1 MNEREE
7 ASVLVPIAPISRRT
21 LWLVVA
27 LFFLF
32 TAYHT
37 FIGYHQANLGNSD
50 QVNIGIME
58 LKLTDATLY
67 RRDYAF
73 HNTDLF
79 QFYTPHFI
87 SLVSILKKIT
97 GSFELGLVVLMPPIM
112 MVYLSGMFFLVHW
125 FTRSASISF
134 LMAVVSS
141 FPAWTIAVTFWGVTG
156 LETIMP
162 RTLFLMFA
170 PGLFLLLII
179 WLEDKGSWWR
189 LPLLLLGTG
198 LLANVHPVSGLVVV
212 QLMLSL
218 ILLVRGLSRRT
229 VAILALSGLA
239 ALLGALPILLNMVVS
254 TRAVSSE
261 PMTIS
266 FAAFYEV
273 MHLRFGTLFPIQP
286 TFLNFF
292 GYELQAAQQIMI
304 VWLYVVCMGLWLAF
318 CWLRRRWRWVLPSG
332 RALFLVLFLV
342 QLPLAF
348 LLTMFQAHALILLV
362 AVYALVLP
370 PGRPDKWDWRLL
382 ALMALVIVYSF
393 VAGYFLDLIWKQFEL
408 WSLTTWLGEQMR
420 IARFIFLPLYLFLAR
435 FLKVMEDALEPG
447 WATQSFI
454 GGLALLLLLP
464 EYYVA
469 LIVAGACLVILLRRR
484 LPRLLERRPWL
495 EIVLESMMVILAL
508 NVPFTIFS
516 IEKWPI
522 IYVAALFALF
532 RFAGRSDLRSAPGRR
547 RAGTMAGVTLL
558 ALGGLGSYQGVSADH
573 LRLLP
578 AQIWHNTMVVEAPPQ
593 RRAQL
598 ALYEWARAET
608 GVDALF
614 YTESLEFR
622 FGAQRSITHAWKDL
636 GIAYYSRRQ
645 LVPFFERF
653 KKLHNGYRDESLL
666 LQYAREYEVDFV
678 IVEKWQQLYLEL
690 PVAFENE
697 VYTVYAVR

>member
-1 MNEREE
+1 MIDRQF
-7 ASVLVPIAPISRRT
+7 VPKR
-21 LWLVVA
+21 A
-27 LFFLF
+27 LLLPLLLF
-32 TAYHT
+32 TVLTTAHT
-37 FIGYHQANLGNSD
+37 YIGLSHGELGNSD
-50 QVNIGIME
+50 QINIGIME
-58 LKLTDATLY
+58 LKLSDSTLFS
-67 RRDYAF
+67 RDYVFQDAS
-73 HNTDLF
+73 LF
-79 QFYTPHFI
+79 AFYTPVFV
-87 SLVSILKKIT
+87 SLTAFLKQLV
-97 GSFELGLVVLMPPIM
+97 GSFVSGLIVLMPVVMI
-112 MVYLSGMFFLVHW
+112 VYLLGMFLLVYW
-125 FTRSASISF
+125 FTRSGLIAFFIS
-134 LMAVVSS
+134 VVSS
-141 FPAWTIAVTFWGVTG
+141 FPKWTIGATFWGVTG

-170 PGLFLLLII
+170 PWLFLLFFL
-179 WLEDKGSWWR
+179 WLEDKRGVWR
-189 LPLLLLGTG
+189 LLLLLFAVG

-218 ILLVRGLSRRT
+218 LLFARGFSRQSI
-229 VAILALSGLA
+229 ALICLSGVA
-239 ALLGALPILLNMVVS
+239 ALFGALPILVNMAGSFRSISDEPVVI
-254 TRAVSSE
+254 A
-261 PMTIS
+261 
-266 FAAFYEV
+266 FADFYAV
-273 MHLRFGTLFPIQP
+273 MHLRLGTLFPINP

-292 GYELQAAQQIMI
+292 GHELQPAQQIVI
-304 VWLYVVCMGLWLAF
+304 VWVYLGCMVLWAALFWLWRHDRLAF
-318 CWLRRRWRWVLPSG
+318 ASARP
-332 RALFLVLFLV
+332 LFLMLLLV
-342 QLPLAF
+342 QLPMAF